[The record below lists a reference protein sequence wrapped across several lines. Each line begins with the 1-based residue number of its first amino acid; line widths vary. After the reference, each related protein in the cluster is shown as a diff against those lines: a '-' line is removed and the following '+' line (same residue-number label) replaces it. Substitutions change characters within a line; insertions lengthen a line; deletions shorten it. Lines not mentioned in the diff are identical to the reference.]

1 MFVRLFALLGGWIML
16 KKTLTWFG
24 IAFLVFFVAYR
35 PLQAANA
42 FKSLGSALV
51 DIAIG
56 FGDFLS
62 NLVA

>member
-1 MFVRLFALLGGWIML
+1 ML

-42 FKSLGSALV
+42 FKSLGSALM